1 MMPFYSSPHE
11 AQSAAQGETD
21 AALAWVV
28 YKLQDY
34 LNQKVEIREQLEMSN
49 DEETVGDLE
58 WKLKLIRNEEAS
70 LQKIG
75 SMLQSRLRVG

>member
-1 MMPFYSSPHE
+1 MMPFYSSPFE

-34 LNQKVEIREQLEMSN
+34 LEQKVDIREQLEVADD
-49 DEETVGDLE
+49 DETGDLE

>member
-1 MMPFYSSPHE
+1 MMPFYTSAVE
-11 AQSAAQGETD
+11 AASAAQGETD
-21 AALAWVV
+21 AALAWVIF
-28 YKLQDY
+28 KLQEY
-34 LNQKVEIREQLEMSN
+34 LEQKVDIREQLGMSN
-49 DEETVGDLE
+49 DDDDIGELE